1 MKKKKWILMIISVIL
16 ASQIICRIKII
27 GNALYVQLLSEDK
40 YIYIQKHSAPKE
52 IIKKFKEIKKS
63 INGITYITETSDC
76 LLYTNTRDYFCVIRV
91 IKIENGVADDYLYEP
106 NFTYTVDGSYV
117 HFHFEN
123 QFLYYVDEIAIG
135 VLENGKELKS
145 WYRVPISTSYS
156 EANAIIEIDRSNLSD
171 PDNLCFKIIRA
182 YRFGD
187 NLKRVLNLSYER
199 VS

>member
-1 MKKKKWILMIISVIL
+1 MIISVIL
-16 ASQIICRIKII
+16 VSQIICRIKII
-27 GNALYVQLLSEDK
+27 DNALYVQLLSEDK

-63 INGITYITETSDC
+63 IYGITYITETADC
-76 LLYTNTRDYFCVIRV
+76 LLYTNSRDYFCVIRV

-117 HFHFEN
+117 HFHFED

-145 WYRVPISTSYS
+145 WYSVPISTSYS

-187 NLKRVLNLSYER
+187 NLKRVLNLSYES